1 MCRRQPERTRRGAI
15 ALDDMFV
22 LCSFQRNGTLSEQ
35 EKLMIPG
42 MTGGRT
48 RSRLFK
54 DALTLA
60 LLFGTVYVGA
70 LLGHGYG
77 L

>member
-1 MCRRQPERTRRGAI
+1 
-15 ALDDMFV
+15 
-22 LCSFQRNGTLSEQ
+22 
-35 EKLMIPG
+35 MIPG

>member
-1 MCRRQPERTRRGAI
+1 
-15 ALDDMFV
+15 
-22 LCSFQRNGTLSEQ
+22 
-35 EKLMIPG
+35 
-42 MTGGRT
+42 MTHR
-48 RSRLFK
+48 RLFK